1 MKRRF
6 KTIAAGFAASVICLT
21 AFAGC
26 FGGNETGG
34 TPKEYTLQY
43 TDDSGTHQ
51 ITVTGGEAYV
61 MENVPQKTGY
71 KFLGLFDAAEGG
83 KQYVSAQGSSLSVFE
98 DGKNLVLFPQWKA
111 EQYDLV
117 LDFAGAEVTA
127 SRQYTVEYDCSLPQ
141 LPLDLRLEH
150 SEFCGWYTQE
160 NCGGTQVADKYGLI
174 PTVSVVNGDNFNLF
188 DGNARINLYAGFKTA
203 TYTVTL
209 NFGSGMDAEKVKVP
223 YDTAVKDVVY
233 NTRNAQGEAVLS
245 WSKQE
250 GGAPF
255 TGAIVQ
261 DTTLYAT
268 DWATTIEF
276 DTDGGER
283 LAPLVARAGA
293 QIALPTPVRE
303 LYSFVGWEQTNGTA
317 AEFAVMPQS
326 NTTLKAVWKPKI
338 VFDANGGKQ
347 INDYNSPSGAAIT
360 LPTPQRDGYVFAGW
374 YTPDKQLYTTKKM
387 PSVGTL
393 LKAGWYK
400 QKTKIK
406 TFLDKSSYSNVV
418 YWKTPEIKYTLNFTE
433 EAPEVDWDNTVY
445 VSIDFHADFK
455 HVMAKVRYSD
465 DTVIYE
471 NSSSTD
477 IYATKEHF
485 YFYNQAQMSDAYYM
499 DKVLVDHGNG
509 QINTTYTTTD
519 FSTSLEVK
527 GGTAYMAL
535 AADKYLKNK
544 ANETIYIEYY
554 VTGWRMTNFWAEIH
568 YPDTSVLYL

>member
-6 KTIAAGFAASVICLT
+6 KTMAACVAASVIGLS

-26 FGGNETGG
+26 FGSNAKDD

-43 TDDSGTHQ
+43 TDDNGTHQ

-71 KFLGLFDAAEGG
+71 KFLGLYDAAEGG

-111 EQYDLV
+111 EQYDVV
-117 LDFAGAEVTA
+117 LDFAGAEVTS
-127 SRQYTVEYDCSLPQ
+127 SRHLTVDYGSSLPQ
-141 LPLDLRLEH
+141 LPLDLNLEH
-150 SEFCGWYTQE
+150 NEFCGWYTQE

-209 NFGSGMDAEKVKVP
+209 NFGGGMDTETVKVP
-223 YDTAVKDVVY
+223 YNTAVKDIVY

-250 GGAPF
+250 GDTPF

-261 DTTLYAT
+261 NTTLYAT
-268 DWATTIEF
+268 EWATTIEF

-293 QIALPTPVRE
+293 QIALPIPERE
-303 LYSFVGWEQTNGTA
+303 LYSFVKWEQTNGST

-338 VFDANGGKQ
+338 VFDTNGGNK
-347 INDYNSPSGAAIT
+347 INDYTRP
-360 LPTPQRDGYVFAGW
+360 AG
-374 YTPDKQLYTTKKM
+374 Q
-387 PSVGTL
+387 
-393 LKAGWYK
+393 
-400 QKTKIK
+400 
-406 TFLDKSSYSNVV
+406 
-418 YWKTPEIKYTLNFTE
+418 
-433 EAPEVDWDNTVY
+433 
-445 VSIDFHADFK
+445 H
-455 HVMAKVRYSD
+455 
-465 DTVIYE
+465 
-471 NSSSTD
+471 
-477 IYATKEHF
+477 
-485 YFYNQAQMSDAYYM
+485 
-499 DKVLVDHGNG
+499 
-509 QINTTYTTTD
+509 
-519 FSTSLEVK
+519 
-527 GGTAYMAL
+527 
-535 AADKYLKNK
+535 
-544 ANETIYIEYY
+544 
-554 VTGWRMTNFWAEIH
+554 
-568 YPDTSVLYL
+568 